1 MAKKSPLRDRTK
13 LLISDAGEYELELER
28 VEASKLN
35 CYQRI
40 SWEIDKATSGG
51 NTRCR
56 LVIKGHGYY
65 IPLSEQDAPAADTLY
80 WYKESTWLYPGER
93 IALIVDQAQASTIA
107 EMNAIGYWVPES
119 EGIS

>member
-1 MAKKSPLRDRTK
+1 MAKKEGLRDRTSEKVSSAGLYRLK
-13 LLISDAGEYELELER
+13 LEQ
-28 VEASKLN
+28 VEAGKIN

-56 LVIKGHGYY
+56 LVIEGGGAD

-80 WYKESTWLYPGER
+80 WYKETTWTYPGER
-93 IALIVDQAQASTIA
+93 IVLVIDHAQADTLA
-107 EMNAIGYWVPES
+107 EINAIGYWTEEK
-119 EGIS
+119 EGIV